1 MHYIISAIRF
11 AYDDKVILNTAPI
24 LGWLSGFDE
33 LPDIELYML
42 CSDKIAAV
50 ARKLELTDFADI
62 HNDRRRW
69 SKHLSESLSLD
80 KKIVRYPKFR
90 EAA

>member
-1 MHYIISAIRF
+1 MT
-11 AYDDKVILNTAPI
+11 KTTNILRCTLTPTFRSV
-24 LGWLSGFDE
+24 LPDGFDE